1 MKAKRLRALLV
12 AGLLSLAP
20 AVTLTSC
27 SGGSGGG
34 RGGNSQNTG
43 SPNEDGDDG
52 DGDSSQAEEA
62 KDYAPNTLTPCKIEF
77 NNTNRAVW
85 LASNGA
91 RIWDSIQSCYDDGYW
106 SYTKTGVN
114 KGYLT
119 VTNCTNTIST
129 YPSHIWLKVSLR
141 GEITFSEDNKAY
153 WDYTQVLTNSNG
165 KVTTTSSGGS
175 CTITNL

>member
-1 MKAKRLRALLV
+1 MKAKRLRALFV

-20 AVTLTSC
+20 AVTLPSC

-52 DGDSSQAEEA
+52 ENDSSQTAEA

-77 NNTNRAVW
+77 DSGNGVVS
-85 LASNGA
+85 LYSNGA
-91 RIWDSIQSCYDDGYW
+91 RVWYSTYACYSGGSW
-106 SYTKTGVN
+106 NYTKTGVN

-119 VTNCTNTIST
+119 VTNASNTIST
-129 YPSHIWLKVSLR
+129 YPSYIWTKASLS

-165 KVTTTSSGGS
+165 KVTTTSGGGS